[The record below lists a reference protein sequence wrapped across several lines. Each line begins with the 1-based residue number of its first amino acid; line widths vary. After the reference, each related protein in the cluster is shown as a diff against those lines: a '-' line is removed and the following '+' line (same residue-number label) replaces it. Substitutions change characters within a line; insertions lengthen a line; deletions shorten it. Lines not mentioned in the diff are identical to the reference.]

1 MRRPEGRRQGRN
13 PDPLACH
20 NNHMPAPVLE
30 IRDLSCRIGEH
41 WVLRGINLEARQGET
56 IVLLGRSGCG
66 KTTLLKCVNG
76 LVQPAGGEI
85 RIEGKLSSD
94 WDPIQLRRRIG
105 YVIQDAGLFP
115 HWTVA
120 ANVGLVPRLQNWPPP
135 AVEAR
140 VHELLERVGLA
151 PAEFAARYP
160 RQLSGGQKQRVGI
173 ARALAADPPLL
184 LLDEPFAALDPITR
198 FELQMQFAGLR
209 AGVGKAAV
217 FVTHDVR
224 EALLLATRIVLLK
237 NGMIEVMASPTDFRN
252 ARTSEARA
260 FLESLN
266 HGDEAPS
273 KPTEGPPSPVG
284 QAE

>member
-1 MRRPEGRRQGRN
+1 MLPSRERQRAVCG
-13 PDPLACH
+13 LACH
-20 NNHMPAPVLE
+20 NNHMSAAVLE
-30 IRDLSCRIGEH
+30 IRDLSCRIGER
-41 WVLRGINLEARQGET
+41 WVLRGINLEAREGEM

-66 KTTLLKCVNG
+66 KTTLLRCVNG

-85 RIEGKLSSD
+85 RIEGRLSSD

-120 ANVGLVPRLQNWPPP
+120 ANVGLVPKLENWPP
-135 AVEAR
+135 ATVEAR

-151 PAEFAARYP
+151 PAEFARRYP

-198 FELQMQFAGLR
+198 YELQMQFADLR
-209 AGVGKAAV
+209 AGVGKAAL

-224 EALLLATRIVLLK
+224 EALMLATRIVLLK
-237 NGMIEVMASPTDFRN
+237 DGMIDVVASPDDFRE
-252 ARTSEARA
+252 AGTSEARA
-260 FLESLN
+260 FLASLN
-266 HGDEAPS
+266 HGEEARSNPAELPS
-273 KPTEGPPSPVG
+273 NHVG
-284 QAE
+284 QPE